1 MEIVPRDDPRV
12 VALSAALQPYGWT
25 RATPEMLA
33 RRAVGI
39 LDRCW
44 LLGELPGPPPAGW
57 MDGIEPADLADERVA
72 VMVEALAA
80 LRWRVLT
87 SAALSRRLVSALDH
101 WSVRRRLVDIEL
113 DWLLDGGG
121 A

>member
-1 MEIVPRDDPRV
+1 MDIVPRRDPRV

-25 RATPEMLA
+25 RATPQMLA
-33 RRAVGI
+33 RLTVAA

-44 LLGELPGPPPAGW
+44 LLAELPGPHPAGW
-57 MDGIEPADLADERVA
+57 MDGIVPADPDDERVA
-72 VMVEALAA
+72 VLVEALAA

-87 SAALSRRLVSALDH
+87 RTALCRQLVSALES
-101 WSVRRRLVDIEL
+101 WSVRRRLADIEL
-113 DWLLDGGG
+113 GWLLDDG

>member
-1 MEIVPRDDPRV
+1 MDMVPRDDPRV

-25 RATPEMLA
+25 MATPEMLA
-33 RRAVGI
+33 RRVVGV
-39 LDRCW
+39 LDRHW
-44 LLGELPGPPPAGW
+44 LLGELPVPRPAGW
-57 MDGIEPADLADERVA
+57 MDGVEPAVRSDERVG
-72 VMVEALAA
+72 VLVEALAA

-87 SAALSRRLVSALDH
+87 REALCRRLVSALEC

-113 DWLLDGGG
+113 GWLLDGG